1 MARRFKIVLAS
12 SSPRRRRLLEQVGVP
27 FEVDDPGEVET
38 ACGRPEEQ
46 AVENAVAKARKIAEQ
61 RGEGLV
67 VGADTVVVF
76 KGKVFGKPEDARDA
90 KAMLRTLSGKV
101 HSVITGL
108 AVVDAASGR
117 VETDFVETLVHMR
130 LLSDEE
136 IAAYVATGEPFG
148 KAGGYAIQGV
158 GGLIVEEIR
167 GCFYNVVGLPLSRL
181 DSLLRGFGVQLLK
194 GPKEDRTHP
203 EPV

>member
-1 MARRFKIVLAS
+1 MAS

-38 ACGRPEEQ
+38 ASGRPEEQ
-46 AVENAVAKARKIAEQ
+46 AVGNAVAKARKIAEQ

>member
-12 SSPRRRRLLEQVGVP
+12 SSPRRRRLLEQIGVP

-38 ACGRPEEQ
+38 ASGRPEEQ
-46 AVENAVAKARKIAEQ
+46 AVGNAVAKARKIAEQ

-76 KGKVFGKPEDARDA
+76 KGKVLGKPEDARDA

-181 DSLLRGFGVQLLK
+181 DSLLRGFGMQLLK
-194 GPKEDRTHP
+194 GPKADRTHP

>member
-1 MARRFKIVLAS
+1 MAS

-38 ACGRPEEQ
+38 ASGRPKEQ
-46 AVENAVAKARKIAEQ
+46 AVGNAVAKARKIAEQ

-76 KGKVFGKPEDARDA
+76 KGKVFGKPEDTRDA

-101 HSVITGL
+101 HTVITGL